1 MNPGGGAQRRSPPR
15 TCSRHRRRTSF
26 PRVWPGLTPSV
37 SRPNRPTRRLLKARS
52 LFSRLAARRSRPE
65 SPPAPSRSASR
76 AAGHSARRN
85 RPHRTAKQSPP
96 WWANMTTTRRPSPL
110 SVRMKTIRRLN
121 QRLLAPRR
129 PRAGRASGTGNMRKA
144 RCSAAS
150 SPSATV
156 TFHWKGRHGKST
168 ATISPT
174 LSAAFPPAT
183 KCGTT
188 ARAASQAST
197 RIAIRFCGGW
207 ARGRCVQT
215 PLHAFST
222 AVGLQGRTDNI
233 QISLKGAV
241 QDAKLCTTR

>member
-1 MNPGGGAQRRSPPR
+1 MNPGGGAQRRSPPC
-15 TCSRHRRRTSF
+15 TCSGHRRRV
-26 PRVWPGLTPSV
+26 PCPHAWPAQTPS
-37 SRPNRPTRRLLKARS
+37 SGRSSRPTRRLLKARS

-150 SPSATV
+150 SSSATI
-156 TFHWKGRHGKST
+156 TFHWKGRYGKI
-168 ATISPT
+168 AAPRLPRI
-174 LSAAFPPAT
+174 SAAFQLVT
-183 KCGTT
+183 KCRTT
-188 ARAASQAST
+188 SHAASQAST
-197 RIAIRFCGGW
+197 RIAIRFS
-207 ARGRCVQT
+207 ADGRMGAAFKLRYT
-215 PLHAFST
+215 PFQQPLVYRRA
-222 AVGLQGRTDNI
+222 LI
-233 QISLKGAV
+233 ISKYP
-241 QDAKLCTTR
+241 

>member
-1 MNPGGGAQRRSPPR
+1 MYESDRRRAAPLTSLYMQRTPAARAVSPRMARTDAIQRPVEPPNPPIVESAQPVLPLGGAPIQAR
-15 TCSRHRRRTSF
+15 
-26 PRVWPGLTPSV
+26 
-37 SRPNRPTRRLLKARS
+37 RPNLPSARMKTTRRLKPLLGK
-52 LFSRLAARRSRPE
+52 
-65 SPPAPSRSASR
+65 
-76 AAGHSARRN
+76 
-85 RPHRTAKQSPP
+85 
-96 WWANMTTTRRPSPL
+96 TR
-110 SVRMKTIRRLN
+110 TIRSLN